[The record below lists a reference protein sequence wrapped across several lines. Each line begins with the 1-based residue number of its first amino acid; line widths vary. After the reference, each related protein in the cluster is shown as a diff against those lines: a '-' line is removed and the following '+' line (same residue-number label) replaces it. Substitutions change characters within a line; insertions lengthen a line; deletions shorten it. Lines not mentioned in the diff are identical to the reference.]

1 MDKGSVI
8 QIEYTLYDVEADI
21 VIETNRVGEHE
32 STGDGDADTSQE
44 ARPLTTIVGSGRLI
58 PGFEEH
64 LEEAEEGVDYTIEI
78 PAEKGY
84 GAKDPDL
91 IETIT
96 QDRLLASVPD
106 PRSLQI
112 GSPVT
117 INNRVGVLQLL
128 AAGRARIDFNHPL
141 AGKILRYEYTVTKVI
156 NDEQERLSAIVESM
170 TGRSGFS
177 FESTE
182 EALVI
187 TLPDDLRYD
196 ARWGSTKF
204 DVVGG
209 LREHAGA
216 ETIIFREIHPIR
228 VAGDASEE
236 E

>member
-8 QIEYTLYDVEADI
+8 QIEYTLYDAETEN
-21 VIETNRVGEHE
+21 VIETNRANEHDSE
-32 STGDGDADTSQE
+32 GDGPADMSPE
-44 ARPLTTIVGSGRLI
+44 SRPLTTIVGSGRLI

-64 LEEAEEGVDYTIEI
+64 LESAEEGEDYAIDI

-96 QDRLLASVPD
+96 QDKLLAAVPD

-117 INNRVGVLQLL
+117 INNRVGILQLL

-141 AGKILRYEYTVTKVI
+141 AGKTLRYEYTVTKVI
-156 NDEQERLSAIVESM
+156 TDEQERLSAILESL

-177 FESTE
+177 FESSDDG
-182 EALVI
+182 LVV
-187 TLPDDLRYD
+187 TLPDELRYD
-196 ARWGSTKF
+196 ARWSSTKF

-216 ETIIFREIHPIR
+216 ETIIFKEIHPVR
-228 VAGDASEE
+228 AAGDISEE